1 MQRADSLEK
10 SLMLEKIEGKRRREW
25 QRMRWLNSIADSVH
39 RNLSKLRE
47 IVKDRGDWRAPVHG
61 VAKSWTQLSDWTAKA
76 AVFLQCELLVGRSV
90 SSASFFWLDLG
101 SSYCPHWLS
110 GRRLSWAEASG
121 SSPEWSAV
129 SLPCPAATAEGWWT
143 SLSRIFSS
151 RDLLSSHSTL
161 VIKTLTH
168 HLCEWA
174 QNRLKPNLTT
184 QTWMELPSL
193 IYSRFYQGTTCTTAE
208 AEAPESR
215 LWPHDRGQPGW
226 GPPGKVG
233 RTWCWGR
240 RRG

>member
-1 MQRADSLEK
+1 MWAPCGQECFFCIFLLAGP
-10 SLMLEKIEGKRRREW
+10 GK
-25 QRMRWLNSIADSVH
+25 QL
-39 RNLSKLRE
+39 LSPLAQWKAPELS
-47 IVKDRGDWRAPVHG
+47 RGFG
-61 VAKSWTQLSDWTAKA
+61 L
-76 AVFLQCELLVGRSV
+76 
-90 SSASFFWLDLG
+90 
-101 SSYCPHWLS
+101 
-110 GRRLSWAEASG
+110 LSWMKCSVPALAS
-121 SSPEWSAV
+121 
-129 SLPCPAATAEGWWT
+129 CTAEGWWT

-168 HLCEWA
+168 RLCEWA